1 MTKKPGFSLVEL
13 AIYITIV
20 GILAVFVLPNLI
32 SWIGRASYR
41 KAESEMLT
49 FAQELTM
56 YSSDI
61 GHYPRKLED
70 LIRKPTDDLEAA
82 KSWRYAYLK
91 EGSYA
96 LNEEGKIAD
105 PWQQPYRYHVNTK
118 GAKHPY
124 ELSSE
129 GDPKASEP
137 SPINVWEIKAK
148 SAL

>member
-20 GILAVFVLPNLI
+20 GILAVFVVPNFI
-32 SWIGRASYR
+32 AWIGRASNQ

-49 FAQELTM
+49 FAQELTQ
-56 YSSDI
+56 YNFDI

-70 LIRKPTDDLEAA
+70 LVNKPTDDQEAA
-82 KSWRYAYLK
+82 RKWRYAYLK
-91 EGSYA
+91 EGSYTR
-96 LNEEGKIAD
+96 NDEGQILD
-105 PWQQPYRYHVNTK
+105 PWKQPYHYHRNAS

-124 ELSSE
+124 ELSSD

-137 SPINVWEIKAK
+137 YTISVWDIKAK
-148 SAL
+148 